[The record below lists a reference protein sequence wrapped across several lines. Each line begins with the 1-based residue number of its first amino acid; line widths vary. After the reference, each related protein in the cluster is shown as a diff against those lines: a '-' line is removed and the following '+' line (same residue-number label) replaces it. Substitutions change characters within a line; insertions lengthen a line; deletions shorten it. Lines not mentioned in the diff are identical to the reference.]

1 MSDDHWE
8 QFGPGA
14 VGIGWDLGLVG
25 LSVHLRTG
33 EPLEPGQGNRW
44 AASEE
49 GRRVMAPASEAWGGA
64 SRSRSRVAGVSGC
77 AVTETRTCSTGFGIL
92 RVDECDRGREEQH
105 KRCPNTCPDRV
116 GHE

>member
-49 GRRVMAPASEAWGGA
+49 GRRFMAPASEAWCRA
-64 SRSRSRVAGVSGC
+64 NIVSGEDSQV
-77 AVTETRTCSTGFGIL
+77 ARAAA
-92 RVDECDRGREEQH
+92 DRGSQAYLAV
-105 KRCPNTCPDRV
+105 P
-116 GHE
+116 